1 MSGGSSIYIPVRE
14 IAPHKEN
21 WMICARII
29 RIWTVTDC
37 RNKSRVLSY
46 EIVFIDRQGD
56 KIQASISKQL
66 VIIKNLHLD
75 EEDFY
80 DMKDVLVVPNDGS
93 DRPSHHPFRLVIERR
108 SLVAKAEP
116 LPYTSYGLS
125 PLNCSDIVWTKFQT
139 EFLMDKLGLVT
150 SVSCEREYIMD
161 DKEIRLAFLEITD
174 PTGKVECVLYDQ
186 YVGELIHFL
195 KTNGPCTPIIL
206 LQFAEVVPDAQVLFG
221 DVGIKS
227 IPDISRMLFN
237 PPIPEAFDMNGW
249 LTMSGIS
256 LEGKIQF
263 RQMEIPC
270 LTLRDEF
277 LLHHKKSDICD
288 LNTNGEG
295 GLFVVCAIITLL
307 LENKAWW
314 YTACRPHA
322 CSSKGS
328 SLYTCDGDYSIIPR
342 YYVKVEVCDET
353 ALTYL
358 LLGDEHI
365 EKLMQMSCRDMLS
378 KLETTRSTNV
388 HEGCLRVKTLCIDR
402 ELIRMW
408 LKGQYFRVDRRPR
421 KTIAAML
428 GATRNAAPFSHAE
441 CSSYASARP
450 VDNFP
455 TASSAAGHQ
464 SAGGSASINNNHET
478 NPAPHNTPQV
488 DKHCVHVIQRS
499 QEG

>member
-1 MSGGSSIYIPVRE
+1 MSGGSSIYIHVRE

-21 WMICARII
+21 WMIRARII
-29 RIWTVTDC
+29 RLWTVTDC

-46 EIVFIDRQGD
+46 EIVFIDRLGD

-75 EEDFY
+75 EGDFY

-93 DRPSHHPFRLVIERR
+93 DRPR
-108 SLVAKAEP
+108 
-116 LPYTSYGLS
+116 
-125 PLNCSDIVWTKFQT
+125 
-139 EFLMDKLGLVT
+139 
-150 SVSCEREYIMD
+150 
-161 DKEIRLAFLEITD
+161 
-174 PTGKVECVLYDQ
+174 
-186 YVGELIHFL
+186 
-195 KTNGPCTPIIL
+195 
-206 LQFAEVVPDAQVLFG
+206 
-221 DVGIKS
+221 DVGIES
-227 IPDISRMLFN
+227 IPDISRLLFN
-237 PPIPEAFDMNGW
+237 PPIPEALDMNGW

-263 RQMEIPC
+263 RQMEMPC

-295 GLFVVCAIITLL
+295 GLFVVCAIITSL
-307 LENKAWW
+307 LENEAWW
-314 YTACRPHA
+314 YTAYRPHA

-342 YYVKVEVCDET
+342 YSVKVEVCDGT

-378 KLETTRSTNV
+378 TLENPSSGGYPAIFDVLIGMRMLFLVQTIRSTNV
-388 HEGCLRVKTLCIDR
+388 HECYLRVKTLCTDR
-402 ELIRMW
+402 ELIQMW
-408 LKGQYFRVDRRPR
+408 LKGQYFHVDRRT
-421 KTIAAML
+421 TIAAML

-441 CSSYASARP
+441 CSLYASARP
-450 VDNFP
+450 VENFP
-455 TASSAAGHQ
+455 TASSTTGHQ
-464 SAGGSASINNNHET
+464 SAGGSASVNNNHET